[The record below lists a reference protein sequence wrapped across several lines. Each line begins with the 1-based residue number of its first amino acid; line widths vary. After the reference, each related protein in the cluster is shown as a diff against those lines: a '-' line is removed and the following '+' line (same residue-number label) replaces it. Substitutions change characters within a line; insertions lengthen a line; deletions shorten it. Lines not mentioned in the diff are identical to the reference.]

1 MVVEQYPHTIIIT
14 WQSEPHQDPDTG
26 VYVPG
31 AQQGP
36 WAYQCRAE
44 VNSKAQKI
52 VGKDGSMMDYSFD
65 VFMPKHEDLIPVDA
79 DYTITGA
86 NIGKYQDLG
95 YLAESTGKLIL
106 TNDDY
111 MIIVN
116 AGERFAS
123 VSGKVKRAHNGQLNS
138 RIWL

>member
-1 MVVEQYPHTIIIT
+1 MVIQYPHTIIIT
-14 WQSEPHQDPDTG
+14 WTTEPYQDPDTG
-26 VYVPG
+26 VFVPG

-36 WAYQCRAE
+36 WAYSCRAV

-65 VFMPKHEDLIPVDA
+65 VYMPKMEDYIPIDA

-95 YLAESTGKLIL
+95 YLLDSTGKLIL
-106 TNDDY
+106 TNSDY

-116 AGERFAS
+116 AGEKFAS
-123 VSGKVKRAHNGQLNS
+123 VSGKVKRAANFQLNS
-138 RIWL
+138 RLWL